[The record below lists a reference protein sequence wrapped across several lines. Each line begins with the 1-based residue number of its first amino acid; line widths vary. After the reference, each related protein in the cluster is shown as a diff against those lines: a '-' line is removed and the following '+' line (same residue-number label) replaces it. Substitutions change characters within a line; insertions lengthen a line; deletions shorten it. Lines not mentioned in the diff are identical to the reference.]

1 MSAPRASI
9 VLVVRDE
16 APLLFRCL
24 SALAKLPD
32 EPAFEAIVVDDGS
45 LDETAAVLAGVEGD
59 LLTLRNE
66 RPLGYGPACDQAAA
80 RASGDWLI
88 FLRPDAVPADGWL
101 EALVADPARAAVR
114 PRAVDVEGADVPDP
128 FWPCLALR
136 RDAYERVGGFE
147 GTALPG
153 RPQQATLAEALTSV
167 GFAVVEEP
175 TALVLVVPADVA
187 LPAAA

>member
-24 SALAKLPD
+24 SVLAKLPD
-32 EPAFEAIVVDDGS
+32 EPAFEVIVVDDGS

-66 RPLGYGPACDQAAA
+66 HPLGYGPACDQAAA
-80 RASGDWLI
+80 HANGEQLI

-101 EALVADPARAAVR
+101 DALVDDPVRAALR

-136 RDAYERVGGFE
+136 RDAYERVGGFA
-147 GTALPG
+147 GTARPG
-153 RPQQATLAEALTSV
+153 RAQQATLVEALLTA
-167 GFAVVEEP
+167 GFAVETQP
-175 TALVLVVPADVA
+175 DSLVLVVPEGVA
-187 LPAAA
+187 LEAAA

>member
-1 MSAPRASI
+1 VSAPRASI

-16 APLLFRCL
+16 GPVLFRCL

-45 LDETAAVLAGVEGD
+45 VDGTTAVLAGVEGD

-80 RASGDWLI
+80 RASGDRLI

-101 EALVADPARAAVR
+101 DVLVNDPAPGALR
-114 PRAVDVEGADVPDP
+114 PRAVDVEGSDVPDP
-128 FWPCLALR
+128 FWPCLAVR
-136 RDAYERVGGFE
+136 RTDYERVGGFA
-147 GTALPG
+147 GTATSG
-153 RPQQATLAEALTSV
+153 RPEKTTLVEALGSADV
-167 GFAVVEEP
+167 PA
-175 TALVLVVPADVA
+175 ALVLVLPDDTA
-187 LPAAA
+187 LAAAA